1 MLNNLPV
8 LVKDVQLKIQE
19 QNKYTWM
26 RTHTHPHPLRHLLS
40 VEFLMMAVLAGVR

>member
-1 MLNNLPV
+1 MKRRQGMGQRMLNNLPV

-26 RTHTHPHPLRHLLS
+26 RTHTHTHTLLRTP
-40 VEFLMMAVLAGVR
+40 